1 LVHDFRDPGT
11 WNTQFLSQLSLF
23 LTIQGKTMTPQ
34 ERELIMKVAE
44 RIQNAPQQT
53 KDPEADRLIAEQMAR
68 RPDANYLLTQAVIVQ
83 EYGLQQAQE
92 RIHSL
97 EQELT
102 QARSAPTTG
111 NAAGGSFLG
120 GMFGGPS
127 TPPSPAAV
135 QSQAQRP
142 PMSAGKKP
150 PTGAPGRP
158 TANQPNQPN
167 NAQQAGGNRSGM
179 GDFMRNAAMM
189 AVGVAGGQMLFSGLQ
204 GMFGDSAAETA
215 VADMPPSEDATAAA
229 DSPDPA
235 AEDSGGW
242 GGDQG
247 VSEEGLAG
255 DSSAWEQ
262 PDPAADPA
270 DPWGAGGAGAGDE
283 TLSDSGFDDGGFDD
297 GGDSGGDD
305 FGGDDDWG

>member
-1 LVHDFRDPGT
+1 
-11 WNTQFLSQLSLF
+11 
-23 LTIQGKTMTPQ
+23 MTPQ
-34 ERELIMKVAE
+34 ERELIMKVAG

-53 KDPEADRLIAEQMAR
+53 KDPEAERLISEQMAR
-68 RPDANYLLTQAVIVQ
+68 RPDADYLLTQAVIVQ

-92 RIHSL
+92 RIQSL

-102 QARSAPTTG
+102 QARSAPATG
-111 NAAGGSFLG
+111 NAGGGSFLG
-120 GMFGGPS
+120 GLFGGPS
-127 TPPSPAAV
+127 TPPSQAAA
-135 QSQAQRP
+135 QPQAQRP
-142 PMSAGKKP
+142 PMSSGKKAP
-150 PTGAPGRP
+150 GGAPGQPGRP

-167 NAQQAGGNRSGM
+167 NAQQAAGNRGGM

-204 GMFGDSAAETA
+204 GMFDDNPTDGAADTA

-229 DSPDPA
+229 EAPEA
-235 AEDSGGW
+235 TTEDSGGW

-255 DSSAWEQ
+255 DPSVWEQ

-270 DPWGAGGAGAGDE
+270 DPWGAGGAGDAGDE
-283 TLSDSGFDDGGFDD
+283 TVSDGGSDDAGFDD
-297 GGDSGGDD
+297 GGDFGGDD

>member
-1 LVHDFRDPGT
+1 
-11 WNTQFLSQLSLF
+11 
-23 LTIQGKTMTPQ
+23 MTPQ

-53 KDPEADRLIAEQMAR
+53 KDPEADHLITEQMAR

-92 RIHSL
+92 RIQGL

-102 QARSAPTTG
+102 QAKSVQTTANTG
-111 NAAGGSFLG
+111 GGSFLG
-120 GMFGGPS
+120 GLFGGPQ
-127 TPPSPAAV
+127 TPPANAS
-135 QSQAQRP
+135 
-142 PMSAGKKP
+142 
-150 PTGAPGRP
+150 P
-158 TANQPNQPN
+158 TAAAASRQTSRAPTQAGGKAQAGQRAPNQT
-167 NAQQAGGNRSGM
+167 AATQQGAAAGNRSGM

-204 GMFGDSAAETA
+204 GMFGDDPSDAAADTA
-215 VADMPPSEDATAAA
+215 VADMPPSEDPTAAA
-229 DSPDPA
+229 DSAEPA

-247 VSEEGLAG
+247 VSEEALSG

-262 PDPAADPA
+262 PDPAADAA
-270 DPWGAGGAGAGDE
+270 DPWGAGAGDE
-283 TLSDSGFDDGGFDD
+283 TVSDGGFDD
-297 GGDSGGDD
+297 AGFDDGGGDD